1 MTVISEPRAYRISE
15 VAERTGVSIDTLRYY
30 ERSGLLDVAREDN
43 GHRRYTERDL
53 GRVVFIGKL
62 RAADV
67 PINVLQQY
75 FALVAAGPHTEPERL
90 ALLERHRQ
98 SLRDRVD
105 QLEGALA
112 MIEYKIE
119 RYGGTLTA
127 CATSEVVR

>member
-1 MTVISEPRAYRISE
+1 MTVMSDPRAYRISE

>member
-15 VAERTGVSIDTLRYY
+15 IAERTGVSIDTLRYY